1 MSITLALLTI
11 GRTTGRLS
19 LNPYSL
25 QEGQEFLPASLCF
38 ALHSTLSLTALHGMN
53 IPMYGAIKRCTPL
66 VSLLLSVV
74 LLKKPIPSWY
84 VFFVLFLEKLVKV
97 GQVSLSNRL
106 QHFYVKKTS
115 KSGKRSLSH
124 FQTPYDFIFGKP
136 RNRTPP
142 LSFPF
147 SSSILLSIL
156 TITVGV
162 FIASAGDL
170 EYDGHAY
177 LMGGLSVFAQGGYL
191 TLVQKASE
199 VHKLSAV
206 EMIHVNAF
214 NTLPFFVVMSL
225 VMSEPA
231 AIFASTVTSG

>member
-1 MSITLALLTI
+1 MSKFQTGYSLLYKSIFMGRGLRNRENDHCLIFRPLTI
-11 GRTTGRLS
+11 
-19 LNPYSL
+19 
-25 QEGQEFLPASLCF
+25 
-38 ALHSTLSLTALHGMN
+38 
-53 IPMYGAIKRCTPL
+53 
-66 VSLLLSVV
+66 
-74 LLKKPIPSWY
+74 
-84 VFFVLFLEKLVKV
+84 FFF
-97 GQVSLSNRL
+97 
-106 QHFYVKKTS
+106 
-115 KSGKRSLSH
+115 
-124 FQTPYDFIFGKP
+124 KP
-136 RNRTPP
+136 RNRTQ
-142 LSFPF
+142 SFFPF

-231 AIFASTVTSG
+231 AIFASTVTSGRLAVKLAGTVRILDLV

>member
-1 MSITLALLTI
+1 M
-11 GRTTGRLS
+11 
-19 LNPYSL
+19 
-25 QEGQEFLPASLCF
+25 
-38 ALHSTLSLTALHGMN
+38 
-53 IPMYGAIKRCTPL
+53 
-66 VSLLLSVV
+66 
-74 LLKKPIPSWY
+74 
-84 VFFVLFLEKLVKV
+84 
-97 GQVSLSNRL
+97 
-106 QHFYVKKTS
+106 
-115 KSGKRSLSH
+115 
-124 FQTPYDFIFGKP
+124 
-136 RNRTPP
+136 
-142 LSFPF
+142 
-147 SSSILLSIL
+147 
-156 TITVGV
+156 GV

-231 AIFASTVTSG
+231 AIFASTVTSGRLAVKLAGTVRILDLV